1 MKNMSFVFKMMKT
14 FEKIFLVNEK
24 KDFYNDT
31 TSFRGRNVQ
40 RPKGDK
46 NYVDS
51 IILIHGICDFPVHG

>member
-1 MKNMSFVFKMMKT
+1 MMKT

-51 IILIHGICDFPVHG
+51 IILIHGVRGLHVYR